1 MNNFRAQDSSLLSFS
16 LTNFFLGNGM
26 KLSTDKLHFMELQ
39 LGLVAVVSDFV
50 SVLLIFTRPIWWVIL
65 YNFEHMFL
73 NLIHSEAFESLI
85 LEN

>member
-16 LTNFFLGNGM
+16 LTNFFLGHGM
-26 KLSTDKLHFMELQ
+26 KLPTDKLHFMELL

-50 SVLLIFTRPIWWVIL
+50 SVLLILTKAIWWVIL
-65 YNFEHMFL
+65 YNFEQMFL
-73 NLIHSEAFESLI
+73 NLIHSEAFESSI